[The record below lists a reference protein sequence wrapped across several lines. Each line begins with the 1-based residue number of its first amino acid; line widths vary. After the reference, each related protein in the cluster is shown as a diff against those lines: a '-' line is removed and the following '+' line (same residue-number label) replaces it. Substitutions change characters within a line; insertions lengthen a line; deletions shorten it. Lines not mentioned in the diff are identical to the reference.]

1 MTSTRLVSFSLR
13 ALLGAGVLWAS
24 GSVAGLA
31 AMAAEAKA
39 RIGTAAYDRTAE
51 TLVVPLEGQAPS
63 VALRRLAPRQYVAE
77 LPHSELA
84 RDEMQGQRL
93 TSRHLAGWS
102 LSESPKGDKVLLRLT
117 LNEDVRPQVRV
128 TAGRG
133 MVVSFPGSGTA
144 AAPRTAP
151 ARPIPSAAAERGVIA
166 RVADFFGGVLTPRQ
180 AAQPVNATV
189 ATPARTAVAKPVVA
203 KPAAPRRATKPAAP
217 AVARAARPASK
228 PVAART
234 ATRAVA
240 TFGVPRFDAAA
251 GVLVIPVAG
260 TLKTQR
266 LAAVQLNQ
274 RWAYLDVAGAV
285 PTFTGVR
292 FGHPAAPAFERWV
305 MAKRPGRDV
314 TRFSFALSAGAD
326 VSVKSTPGALLVAVR
341 PKVMQLGRAE
351 APKRPAVAAQA
362 APLLLAGRS
371 LVARPYFDGTRYGL
385 VVPYLGETP
394 RFRWEQRGDR
404 RAVLALKGRLNAVG
418 VMHQRFKHHPVMAG
432 WRLAPRTEPGVVELA
447 LDFSRSAEVVIVA
460 DPARRQLLLIPQP
473 RLAAVE
479 ETPVASEGAKTVL
492 ADLERDPHSPVIYL
506 PFNGAAPA
514 YTIEQ
519 VSPTFAYVDFV
530 QSRLAGEGVTFHAPE
545 DRGQLNYWLC
555 AERPKA
561 GRVRLALSLNSAA
574 APRVFE
580 DRDRR
585 RLVVVLDPSQSATL
599 VPGRTG
605 PHAPAPWEGAN
616 PAAHH
621 PGAKPRVDF
630 GPRTL
635 PSVDISHSAV
645 PHMGISRNGGSRRRV
660 S

>member
-1 MTSTRLVSFSLR
+1 MTSTRLVSFGLR
-13 ALLGAGVLWAS
+13 ALLGAGVVWAS
-24 GSVAGLA
+24 GSFPGLA
-31 AMAAEAKA
+31 ALAAEAKA

-51 TLVVPLEGQAPS
+51 TLVVPLQGQAPT

-102 LSESPKGDKVLLRLT
+102 LSESPKGDKVVLRLT
-117 LNEDVRPQVRV
+117 LNDDVRPQMRF

-144 AAPRTAP
+144 VAVKAAP
-151 ARPIPSAAAERGVIA
+151 ARPVPSPAAERDVIG
-166 RVADFFGGVLTPRQ
+166 RVSAFLGGVLAPRQ
-180 AAQPVNATV
+180 ASRPAQAPVA
-189 ATPARTAVAKPVVA
+189 AAARPAVAKPAV
-203 KPAAPRRATKPAAP
+203 APRRATKPAAP
-217 AVARAARPASK
+217 AVARLARPAAK
-228 PVAART
+228 PLASRR
-234 ATRAVA
+234 ATSGAA
-240 TFGVPRFDAAA
+240 TFGVPRFDAGA

-260 TLKTQR
+260 KLKAQR

-285 PTFTGVR
+285 PNFSGVR
-292 FGHPAAPAFERWV
+292 FGHPAASAFDRWV

-314 TRFSFALSAGAD
+314 TRISFALSAGAD
-326 VSVKSTPGALLVAVR
+326 IAVKSTPGALLVAVR
-341 PKVMQLGRAE
+341 PKTMQLGRAE
-351 APKRPAVAAQA
+351 APRRPATAKAAALQ
-362 APLLLAGRS
+362 LAGRS
-371 LVARPYFDGTRYGL
+371 LVARPYFDGRRHGV

-394 RFRWEQRGDR
+394 RFRWEQKGDR

-418 VMHQRFKHHPVMAG
+418 VMHQRFKQHPVMAG

-447 LDFSRSAEVVIVA
+447 LDFSRPAEVVIVA

-473 RLAAVE
+473 RLASVE
-479 ETPVASEGAKTVL
+479 ETPLASEGARTVL
-492 ADLERDPHSPVIYL
+492 AEAARDAHSANIYL
-506 PFNGAAPA
+506 PFNGVAPA

-545 DRGQLNYWLC
+545 GRGQLNYWLC
-555 AERPKA
+555 SERPKA
-561 GRVRLALSLNSAA
+561 GRVRLALSLNTAA
-574 APRVFE
+574 APRVYE
-580 DRDRR
+580 DRERR
-585 RLVVVLDPSQSATL
+585 RLVVVLDPGQSAHL
-599 VPGRTG
+599 APGRSG

-621 PGAKPRVDF
+621 PGVKPPLDF

-635 PSVDISHSAV
+635 PSVDVSQSKLPGV
-645 PHMGISRNGGSRRRV
+645 RRRA

>member
-1 MTSTRLVSFSLR
+1 MTSTRLVSMSLR
-13 ALLGAGVLWAS
+13 ALLGARVLWAS
-24 GSVAGLA
+24 GGVEGLSA
-31 AMAAEAKA
+31 LAAEARA
-39 RIGTAAYDRTAE
+39 RLGTAAYDRTAE
-51 TLVVPLEGQAPS
+51 TLVVPLQGQTPS
-63 VALRRLAPRQYVAE
+63 VSLRRLAPRQYVAE
-77 LPHSELA
+77 LPHCELA

-102 LSESPKGDKVLLRLT
+102 LSESPKGDKVVLRLS
-117 LNEDVRPQVRV
+117 LNADVQPQVRF
-128 TAGRG
+128 TAGKG

-144 AAPRTAP
+144 VATQAAPVRPAP
-151 ARPIPSAAAERGVIA
+151 TPAAERGVIG
-166 RVADFFGGVLTPRQ
+166 RVADFFGGVLAPRQ
-180 AAQPVNATV
+180 TAQPARARV
-189 ATPARTAVAKPVVA
+189 AEPVRLAAA
-203 KPAAPRRATKPAAP
+203 KPAVSPRRVT
-217 AVARAARPASK
+217 K
-228 PVAART
+228 PVAPKAARVT
-234 ATRAVA
+234 QPAVKPMAVRPAPSDAA
-240 TFGVPRFDAAA
+240 TFGVPRFDARA

-260 TLKTQR
+260 QLKAQR

-285 PTFTGVR
+285 PNFTGVR
-292 FGHPAAPAFERWV
+292 FGHPAAPAFDRWV
-305 MAKRPGRDV
+305 MAKRPGRNV

-326 VSVKSTPGALLVAVR
+326 IAVKSTPGALLVAVR
-341 PKVMQLGRAE
+341 PKTMQLGQATR
-351 APKRPAVAAQA
+351 RPVVAAKA
-362 APLLLAGRS
+362 APLQLAGRS
-371 LVARPYFDGTRYGL
+371 LVARPYFDGGRYGL
-385 VVPYLGETP
+385 VVPYIGETP

-418 VMHQRFKHHPVMAG
+418 VMHQRFKQHPVMAG

-447 LDFSRSAEVVIVA
+447 MDFSRAAEVVVVA

-479 ETPVASEGAKTVL
+479 DAPVASEGARTVL
-492 ADLERDPHSPVIYL
+492 AEAERDAHSPVIYL
-506 PFNGAAPA
+506 PFNGEAPA

-530 QSRLAGEGVTFHAPE
+530 QSRMAGAGVTFHAPE

-561 GRVRLALSLNSAA
+561 GRVRLALSLNTAA

-585 RLVVVLDPSQSATL
+585 RLVVVLDPGQSATL
-599 VPGRTG
+599 APGRSG

-635 PSVDISHSAV
+635 PSVD
-645 PHMGISRNGGSRRRV
+645 V
-660 S
+660 SLRAS